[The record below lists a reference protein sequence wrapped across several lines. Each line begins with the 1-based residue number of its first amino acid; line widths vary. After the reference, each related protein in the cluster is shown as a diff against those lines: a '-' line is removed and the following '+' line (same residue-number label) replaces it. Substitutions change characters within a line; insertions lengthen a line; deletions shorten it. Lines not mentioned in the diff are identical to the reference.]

1 MLFREQKEMN
11 GSITILGL
19 VGFSGPPPTAGQG
32 RVSSDTRTILG
43 CGGLLLRILSLFLLS
58 IALASGLNTL
68 AVKYSNEFILYS
80 ALLPIHLKGEN
91 DAKYVSFNYRG
102 RWKVVFGVN
111 NRNLWLL
118 CPESKLSSS
127 LSRNFLLGERLH
139 AGPRCNFYRPNYGA
153 PSWTKDQCLLAMG
166 EGKVLWKP
174 QVNNKKFQCELTME
188 KKDIWNQL
196 QSYNWMITLH

>member
-111 NRNLWLL
+111 NQNLWLL

-153 PSWTKDQCLLAMG
+153 PS
-166 EGKVLWKP
+166 
-174 QVNNKKFQCELTME
+174 
-188 KKDIWNQL
+188 
-196 QSYNWMITLH
+196 